1 MLQKKREV
9 LILEIYLLGTDVL
22 TESSPEFLE
31 WKSILTWIE
40 SWVARTLQLFLVQEE
55 NQSWYFSQIVT
66 FSFL

>member
-31 WKSILTWIE
+31 WKSILT
-40 SWVARTLQLFLVQEE
+40 
-55 NQSWYFSQIVT
+55 
-66 FSFL
+66 